1 MKSKSTELAK
11 LRGRFLQR
19 LREDAQYEQGDVAAL
34 IDVSRVTVSR
44 WETGAREPSGSV
56 VRELVMLYMARGAAP
71 DPAEAA
77 KAGIEIP
84 RRTFERAPG
93 EAAYKTPDVI
103 NAPTVREV
111 SPAELATWGQQETA
125 RNLQRLAE
133 IRGQA
138 LGVLRM
144 LEAVTAEQQRVVD
157 SLDPWALKES
167 ELRAAGYNDDEV
179 ASAMAAH
186 APGPTPTAPSAPA
199 GAHKAVGS
207 KKTARG

>member
-56 VRELVMLYMARGAAP
+56 VRELVMLYMARGAVP
-71 DPAEAA
+71 DPEAAA

-84 RRTFERAPG
+84 RRTSERGPG
-93 EAAYKTPDVI
+93 ENAYRTPDVI
-103 NAPTVREV
+103 PAPVAGEA
-111 SPAELATWGQQETA
+111 SAAELATWGQQETA

-144 LEAVTAEQQRVVD
+144 LQAVTAEQQRVVD
-157 SLDPWALKES
+157 SLDPWAVRES
-167 ELRAAGYNDDEV
+167 ELRASGLDDDEV
-179 ASAMAAH
+179 ASVLAAF
-186 APGPTPTAPSAPA
+186 ADSPTPTVPSAPA
-199 GAHKAVGS
+199 GVPKVAGT